1 VREGLALDPVA
12 DVPGSPGVLTMSD
25 VREVQLLIIGGGPG
39 GYPAALHAA
48 DHGMTVTLV
57 DEDPKLGGVCLNR
70 GCIPSKALLHT
81 AKIIRE
87 AREMAEYGISFGQPK
102 FDLDKLRTFVQQK
115 VVGKLTGGIGQL
127 TKGRGVEVV
136 RGHARFTD
144 PRTIQVTGETTATL
158 RFQNCIIATGSVP
171 VVPKPWQLNDPRVM
185 DSTSA
190 LLLPDIPKKLLVIG
204 GGYIGLEIGS
214 VYAALGSQVTVV
226 EALDSILAM
235 ADRDLVAPLEKRLRG
250 EFEAIYT
257 STKVASL
264 EAKKEGILVTLEGKD
279 VPGSITFD
287 RVLVS
292 VGRRPNF
299 ANLGLDK
306 AGVKQDERGF
316 IVVDRHRRTN
326 VPHIQ
331 AIGDVAG
338 EPGLAHKATAE
349 ARVAVD
355 VLLGEPAEW
364 QPRAIPAVIFTD
376 PEIAWAGLTQK
387 EAEAQNVAH
396 EVLKFP
402 WAASG
407 RAVSIA
413 RTEGFTKML
422 VEPESKRVLGVG
434 IVGAGAGE
442 MISEGV
448 LAIEMGAVARDM
460 MESIH
465 PHPTLSETIM
475 ESAELAYGAATH
487 VAKPRKVA
495 K

>member
-1 VREGLALDPVA
+1 MPDNAKE
-12 DVPGSPGVLTMSD
+12 T
-25 VREVQLLIIGGGPG
+25 QLLVIGGGPG

-48 DHGMTVTLV
+48 DHGMQVTMV
-57 DEDPKLGGVCLNR
+57 DEDPRLGGVCLNR
-70 GCIPSKALLHT
+70 GCIPSKALLHA
-81 AKIIRE
+81 AKVIRE
-87 AREMAEYGISFGQPK
+87 AHEIADLGISFGDPK
-102 FDLDKLRTFVQQK
+102 IDLDKLRAFVQQK
-115 VVGKLTGGIGQL
+115 VVGKLTGGIAQL
-127 TKGRGVEVV
+127 TKGRGVDVIK
-136 RGHARFTD
+136 GHAAFTG
-144 PRTIQVTGETTATL
+144 PNTVQVTGDQPCTIT
-158 RFQNCIIATGSVP
+158 FKNCIIATGSVP
-171 VVPKPWQLNDPRVM
+171 IVPKPWQLNDPRVM
-185 DSTSA
+185 DSTAA
-190 LLLPDIPKKLLVIG
+190 LLLPDVPKKLLVIG

-214 VYAALGSQVTVV
+214 VYAALGSKVTVV

-235 ADRDLVAPLEKRLRG
+235 ADRDLVAPLEKKLKA

-257 STKVASL
+257 STKVAAL
-264 EAKKEGILVTLEGKD
+264 EAKPDGIKVTLEGKD
-279 VPGSITFD
+279 VPGELIFD

-299 ANLGLDK
+299 ANLNLEK
-306 AGVKQDERGF
+306 AGVKQDQKGF
-316 IVVDRHRRTN
+316 ITVDRQRRTN
-326 VPHIQ
+326 VANIQ
-331 AIGDVAG
+331 AIGDIAG

-364 QPRAIPAVIFTD
+364 SPRAIPAVIFTD

-387 EAEAQNVAH
+387 EAEAQNVPH

-413 RTEGFTKML
+413 RTDGLTKML
-422 VEPESKRVLGVG
+422 VDPESKRVLGVG

-442 MISEGV
+442 MIAENV
-448 LAIEMGAVARDM
+448 LAIEMGAVARDV

-495 K
+495 R

>member
-1 VREGLALDPVA
+1 
-12 DVPGSPGVLTMSD
+12 MSD
-25 VREVQLLIIGGGPG
+25 VRETQLLVIGGGPG

-48 DHGMTVTLV
+48 DHNLKVTLV

-81 AKIIRE
+81 AKLIRE
-87 AREMAEYGISFGQPK
+87 AHDFAEYGVSFGEPK
-102 FDLDKLRTFVQQK
+102 IDLEKLRNFVQQK
-115 VVGKLTGGIGQL
+115 VVSKLTSGVAQL
-127 TKGRGVEVV
+127 TKGRGVDVV
-136 RGHARFTD
+136 KGHATFTD
-144 PRTIQVTGETTATL
+144 AHTVQVTGETTATIK
-158 RFQNCIIATGSVP
+158 FQNCIIASGSLP

-185 DSTSA
+185 DSTAA
-190 LLLPDIPKKLLVIG
+190 LLLPDVPKKLLVIG

-214 VYAALGSQVTVV
+214 VYAALGSKVTVV

-235 ADRDLVAPLEKRLRG
+235 ADRDLVAPLEKKLKS
-250 EFEAIYT
+250 EFEAIYV
-257 STKVASL
+257 STKVGSL
-264 EAKKEGILVTLEGKD
+264 TAKPDGIVVTLEGKD
-279 VPGSITFD
+279 VPASLTFD

-292 VGRRPNF
+292 VGRRPNS

-306 AGVKQDERGF
+306 AGVKTNERGY
-316 IVVDRHRRTN
+316 IPIDKQRRTN
-326 VPHIQ
+326 VSNIF
-331 AIGDVAG
+331 AIGDVG
-338 EPGLAHKATAE
+338 EEPGLAHKATAE

-355 VLLGEPAEW
+355 VILGEPAEW
-364 QPRAIPAVIFTD
+364 SPRAIPAVIFTD

-387 EAEAQNVAH
+387 EVEAQNVPH

-413 RTEGFTKML
+413 RTDGLTKML
-422 VEPESKRVLGVG
+422 VDPESKRVLGVG

-448 LAIEMGAVARDM
+448 LAVEMGAVARDV

-465 PHPTLSETIM
+465 PHPTLSETVM
-475 ESAELAYGAATH
+475 ESAELAYGGATH
-487 VAKPRKVA
+487 IGKPRKVA

>member
-1 VREGLALDPVA
+1 
-12 DVPGSPGVLTMSD
+12 MSD
-25 VREVQLLIIGGGPG
+25 VREAHLLVIGGGPG

-48 DHGMTVTLV
+48 DHGIKVTLV

-87 AREMAEYGISFGQPK
+87 AREMAEHGVAFGEPK
-102 FDLDKLRTFVQQK
+102 IDLEKLRAFVQQK
-115 VVGKLTGGIGQL
+115 VVGKLTGGIAQL

-136 RGHARFTD
+136 RGHATFADAHTV
-144 PRTIQVTGETTATL
+144 QVSGDTTATIK
-158 RFQNCIIATGSVP
+158 FQHAIIATGSLP
-171 VVPKPWQLNDPRVM
+171 IVPKPWQLNDPRVM
-185 DSTSA
+185 DSTAA
-190 LLLPDIPKKLLVIG
+190 LLLPDVPKTLLVIG

-214 VYAALGSQVTVV
+214 VYAALGSKVTVV
-226 EALDSILAM
+226 EALDSILAT
-235 ADRDLVAPLEKRLRG
+235 ADRDLVTPLQRKLDA

-264 EAKKEGILVTLEGKD
+264 AAKPEGIVVTLEGKD

-292 VGRRPNF
+292 VGRRPNS

-306 AGVKQDERGF
+306 AGVKTNERGY
-316 IVVDRHRRTN
+316 IPIDRQRRTN
-326 VPHIQ
+326 VSHIF
-331 AIGDVAG
+331 AIGDVG
-338 EPGLAHKATAE
+338 EEPGLAHKATAE

-355 VLLGEPAEW
+355 VILGEPAEW

-376 PEIAWAGLTQK
+376 PEIAWAGLTQQ
-387 EAEAQNVAH
+387 EAEKQGVPH

-413 RTEGFTKML
+413 RTEGLTKML
-422 VEPESKRVLGVG
+422 VDPESKRVLGVG

-442 MISEGV
+442 MIAEGV
-448 LAIEMGAVARDM
+448 LAVEMGAVARDV

-475 ESAELAYGAATH
+475 ESAELAYGGATH
-487 VAKPRKVA
+487 VAKPRKA
-495 K
+495 APK